1 MWNESGD
8 HARFA
13 DIVDAIFATTDRDE
27 SEAIIEHYS
36 KDWMDIIGT
45 RGFKGKKT
53 MNANTKFNALFD
65 VEEVDLTMDDA
76 VQLSEAALDQ
86 LENEQAK

>member
-1 MWNESGD
+1 
-8 HARFA
+8 
-13 DIVDAIFATTDRDE
+13 
-27 SEAIIEHYS
+27 
-36 KDWMDIIGT
+36 
-45 RGFKGKKT
+45 

-65 VEEVDLTMDDA
+65 VEEVDLTTDDA